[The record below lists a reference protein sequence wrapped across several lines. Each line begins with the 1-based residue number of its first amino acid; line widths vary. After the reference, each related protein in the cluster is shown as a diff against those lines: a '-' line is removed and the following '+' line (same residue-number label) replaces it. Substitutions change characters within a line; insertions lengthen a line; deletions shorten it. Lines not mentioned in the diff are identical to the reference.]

1 MSDCSQLVKYL
12 EFYLFADSIDIL
24 ITLMVY
30 HQVAESRVRD
40 EQWAT
45 EQQDETSPQAN
56 AHPLRSIVISFSCF
70 DWILKV

>member
-45 EQQDETSPQAN
+45 ERQGETSQQAN
-56 AHPLRSIVISFSCF
+56 AHPLRSVVISFSCF
-70 DWILKV
+70 DWILKG